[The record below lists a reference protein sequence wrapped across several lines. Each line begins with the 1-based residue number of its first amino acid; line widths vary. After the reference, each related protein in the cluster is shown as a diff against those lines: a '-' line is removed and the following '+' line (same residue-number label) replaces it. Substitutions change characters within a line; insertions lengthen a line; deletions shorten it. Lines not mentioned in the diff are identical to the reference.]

1 MNIFKMLFGAKAAAA
16 PASQPLPA
24 APSDQP
30 SLEDELNHY
39 SGYERQ
45 AALERCAALDRT
57 DLLPLVIVRLNDWV
71 PAVRHAAR
79 VTMQHLLPLAP
90 VPQLMQILP
99 NVLRLREMSRSD
111 HADWL
116 QHFERTVLELLS
128 VQDLLDGVCG
138 KNVHVARSCFYMLHQ
153 YGLGD
158 RAQYIGMALAT
169 RGDTVLA
176 TQALRLCASTAPD
189 VQTALYLKAMSSPFG
204 RIRTSA
210 LLSLTQAPGGQDM
223 RALALASLFDAQAS
237 VRYLAVACLQTMGED
252 ARISY
257 RAILANPASNTQ
269 AIRVSLLS
277 LGSLRAPEDLELI
290 RAFTQSTLPSVRLAA
305 YNAWFKAAPSD
316 KDAIALQAAGDVAP
330 GMQKFACQMV
340 SRQGAFIPFATL
352 RPLLEAR
359 GEHYLLLRYAS
370 GNKWQWLA
378 TIAHLA
384 LAHAPHGPPQTYLDH
399 ELLCWIRDAH
409 RITGEPNGQQHD
421 LLSQECAQA
430 ALRALLTVHDEQ
442 YSTLL
447 THELALHQLTPAK
460 TPQH

>member
-1 MNIFKMLFGAKAAAA
+1 MNIFKMLFGAKTATA
-16 PASQPLPA
+16 PANQLLPA
-24 APSDQP
+24 APHEQS
-30 SLEDELNHY
+30 SLEGELGHY

-57 DLLPLVIVRLNDWV
+57 DLLPLVVVRLNDWV

-79 VTMQHLLPLAP
+79 ATMQRLLPLTP
-90 VPQLMQILP
+90 GPQLLQILP
-99 NVLRLREMSRSD
+99 KVLRLREMSRSD

-116 QHFERTVLELLS
+116 QHFERSILELLS

-153 YGLGD
+153 HGLGD
-158 RAQYIGMALAT
+158 PAQYIGMALAT

-176 TQALRLCASTAPD
+176 TQALRLCASTAPE

-223 RALALASLFDAQAS
+223 RTLAQACLLDAQAS

-257 RAILANPASNTQ
+257 RTILTSPGSSTQ

-277 LGSLRAPEDLELI
+277 LGSLRKPEDLELI
-290 RAFTQSTLPSVRLAA
+290 RTFTQSKMPSVRLAA
-305 YNAWFKAAPSD
+305 YTAWFKAAPSD
-316 KDAIALQAAGDVAP
+316 KDAITLQAASDAAP
-330 GMQKFACQMV
+330 GMQKFAWQMV
-340 SRQGAFIPFATL
+340 SHQGAFIPFATL
-352 RPLLEAR
+352 HPLLEAR
-359 GEHYLLLRYAS
+359 GDHDLLLRYAS
-370 GNKWQWLA
+370 ANKWQWLS

-384 LAHAPHGPPQTYLDH
+384 MAHAPHRPSHTRLHH
-399 ELLCWIRDAH
+399 ELLRWIRDSH
-409 RITGEPNGQQHD
+409 RDTAKPDGQQHD

-430 ALRALLTVHDEQ
+430 ALFALLTEHDEH
-442 YSTLL
+442 SRLL
-447 THELALHQLTPAK
+447 THELTHHQLTPAR
-460 TPQH
+460 PQQH

>member
-1 MNIFKMLFGAKAAAA
+1 MNIFKMLFGAEAAAA
-16 PASQPLPA
+16 PVSQSLPA
-24 APSDQP
+24 APRDQP
-30 SLEDELNHY
+30 SLEDELGHY

-79 VTMQHLLPLAP
+79 ATMQRLLPLATAP
-90 VPQLMQILP
+90 KLLQILP

-116 QHFERTVLELLS
+116 QHFERTILELLS

-138 KNVHVARSCFYMLHQ
+138 KNVHVARSCFYMLHK

-158 RAQYIGMALAT
+158 RTQYIGMALAT
-169 RGDTVLA
+169 RADTVLA
-176 TQALRLCASTAPD
+176 TQALQLCASAAPD

-210 LLSLTQAPGGQDM
+210 FLCLTQAHGGQDM
-223 RALALASLFDAQAS
+223 HALALASLLDAQAS
-237 VRYLAVACLQTMGED
+237 VRYLATVALQARGGD

-257 RAILANPASNTQ
+257 RAILANRTSNTQ
-269 AIRVSLLS
+269 AIRVSLLA

-290 RAFTQSTLPSVRLAA
+290 RAFTQAKLPSVRLAA
-305 YNAWFKAAPSD
+305 YNAWLKAAPSD

-330 GMQKFACQMV
+330 CMQKFAWQMV
-340 SRQGAFIPFATL
+340 SRQGAFIPYATL
-352 RPLLEAR
+352 HPLLEAM
-359 GEHYLLLRYAS
+359 GDHDLLLRYAS
-370 GNKWQWLA
+370 ANKWQWLA
-378 TIAHLA
+378 TIAQLA
-384 LAHAPHGPPQTYLDH
+384 LAQAPQGPSQTCLDH
-399 ELLCWIRDAH
+399 ELLRWIRDSH
-409 RITGEPNGQQHD
+409 RITTEPNGQQHD
-421 LLSQECAQA
+421 LLSQECVQA
-430 ALRALLTVHDEQ
+430 ALRALLTGYDEQ

-447 THELALHQLTPAK
+447 THELALHKLTPAR
-460 TPQH
+460 PLQH

>member
-16 PASQPLPA
+16 PASQSLPA
-24 APSDQP
+24 TPSDQS
-30 SLEDELNHY
+30 SLADELSHY
-39 SGYERQ
+39 SGYQRQ
-45 AALERCAALDRT
+45 AALERCAALERT
-57 DLLPLVIVRLNDWV
+57 DLLPLVVVRLNDWV

-79 VTMQHLLPLAP
+79 ATMQRLLPLTP
-90 VPQLMQILP
+90 VPQLLQLLP
-99 NVLRLREMSRSD
+99 NILRLREMGRSD

-116 QHFERTVLELLS
+116 QHFERAILELLN
-128 VQDLLDGVCG
+128 VQDLLNGVGG

-153 YGLGD
+153 HGLSEPV
-158 RAQYIGMALAT
+158 QYIGMALAT

-176 TQALRLCASTAPD
+176 TQALRLCASAAPD

-210 LLSLTQAPGGQDM
+210 FLSLTQAPGGQDM
-223 RALALASLFDAQAS
+223 HALAQASLLDAQAS
-237 VRYLAVACLQTMGED
+237 VRYLAIACLQAKGED

-257 RAILANPASNTQ
+257 RAVLANPASNTQ
-269 AIRVSLLS
+269 AIRVSLLA

-290 RAFTQSTLPSVRLAA
+290 RAFTQAKLPSVRLTA
-305 YNAWFKAAPSD
+305 YNAWLKMAPSD
-316 KDAIALQAAGDVAP
+316 KDVIALQTADDAAP
-330 GMQKFACQMV
+330 GMQRFAWLMV

-359 GEHYLLLRYAS
+359 GEHDLLLRYAS
-370 GNKWQWLA
+370 ANKWHWLS

-384 LAHAPHGPPQTYLDH
+384 MAHAPHRPSQTCLQR
-399 ELLCWIRDAH
+399 ELLCWIRDAQ
-409 RITGEPNGQQHD
+409 RSTAEPDAQQHH

-430 ALRALLTVHDEQ
+430 ALRALLTVQDEH

-447 THELALHQLTPAK
+447 THELALHQLTLAG